1 MRIIND
7 IYKVTCRFCLF
18 VFFVLVSCAIENDIP
33 YPIVNAGITDIRV
46 EGQRPAEGSSD
57 DAALID
63 ASAKTILL
71 YVNDSADIS
80 RLKLTRLVV
89 NPRNAQVLVDST
101 LCANPN
107 KFPFAGFASL
117 DSIPMSSNT
126 RVDFTKPVNFT
137 IKTYQDYVW
146 QVKVK
151 QIIDRKVE
159 AKGMID
165 YSIDELDNRVI
176 IYVGKGENLKNI
188 SITSLALGGAYGEVT
203 PNPTTVK
210 DFTSPQK
217 FLVQYPWSEPN
228 KGTIWT
234 VYVRLTDE
242 EGGSQPSAGDLSVN
256 TWSKYAFVEGKAT
269 EANCSFE
276 YVKQGETSWN
286 MVSAKANGSKVSAK
300 IEGLQPAT
308 AYQCRLVDAS
318 GSVLG
323 ESTFTTETAT
333 PLYNGNFDLWHQDGK
348 TWYAGEAGHSFWDTS
363 NPGTTTGLGAV
374 VNINPT
380 QGNSTVVHTP
390 GGKSAEL
397 KSQFKVKF
405 AAASLYTGSF
415 GSLVGMN
422 GAKIKF
428 GRSFASRPFALH
440 GFFQYAPVA
449 VTHIGDN
456 QPAGTLSKGDMDVC
470 SIYIALAK
478 KQYTVD
484 NTDTDTFIDFKGD
497 NNIIAYGEVPVK
509 ECVSTNGAWKEFAI
523 NLEYK
528 TQEKPGDMHLIIVAS
543 ASKYGDYFTGGD
555 GSVLYVDD
563 FELIYD

>member
-7 IYKVTCRFCLF
+7 IYKATCRFCLF
-18 VFFVLVSCAIENDIP
+18 VFFVLASCAIENDIP

-71 YVNDSADIS
+71 YVNDSVDIS

-89 NPRNAQVLVDST
+89 NPRDAQVLVDSA

-188 SITSLALGGAYGEVT
+188 SITSLAGAYGEVT

-256 TWSKYAFVEGKAT
+256 AWSKYAFVEGKAT

-286 MVSAKANGSKVSAK
+286 KVSAKADGSKVSAK

-478 KQYTVD
+478 ESYTVD
-484 NTDTDTFIDFKGD
+484 NTKAETFIQFKTD
-497 NNIIAYGEVPVK
+497 NNIIAYGELPLK
-509 ECVSTNGAWKEFAI
+509 ECVSTNGTWKEFTI
-523 NLEYK
+523 DLEYK
-528 TQEKPGDMHLIIVAS
+528 TLEKPNDMYLIVVAS

-555 GSVLYVDD
+555 GSILYVDD

>member
-269 EANCSFE
+269 EANCS
-276 YVKQGETSWN
+276 WN

-509 ECVSTNGAWKEFAI
+509 ECVSTNGAWKEFTI

>member
-89 NPRNAQVLVDST
+89 NPRNAQVDST

-509 ECVSTNGAWKEFAI
+509 ECVSTNGAWKEFTI

>member
-276 YVKQGETSWN
+276 YVKQGE
-286 MVSAKANGSKVSAK
+286 

-509 ECVSTNGAWKEFAI
+509 ECVSTNGAWKEFTI

>member
-1 MRIIND
+1 M
-7 IYKVTCRFCLF
+7 
-18 VFFVLVSCAIENDIP
+18 
-33 YPIVNAGITDIRV
+33 

-71 YVNDSADIS
+71 YVNDSVDIS

-89 NPRNAQVLVDST
+89 NPRDAQVLVDSA

-256 TWSKYAFVEGKAT
+256 AWSKYAFVEGKAT

-286 MVSAKANGSKVSAK
+286 KVSAKADGSKVSAK
-300 IEGLQPAT
+300 IEGLPPAT

-478 KQYTVD
+478 ESYTVD
-484 NTDTDTFIDFKGD
+484 NTKAETFIQFKTD
-497 NNIIAYGEVPVK
+497 NNIIAYGELPLK
-509 ECVSTNGAWKEFAI
+509 ECVSTNGTWKEFTI
-523 NLEYK
+523 DLEYK
-528 TQEKPGDMHLIIVAS
+528 TLEKPMICILS
-543 ASKYGDYFTGGD
+543 
-555 GSVLYVDD
+555 
-563 FELIYD
+563 

>member
-7 IYKVTCRFCLF
+7 IYKATCRFCLF
-18 VFFVLVSCAIENDIP
+18 VFFVLASCAIENDIP

-71 YVNDSADIS
+71 YVNDSVDIS

-89 NPRNAQVLVDST
+89 NPRDAQVLVDSA

-256 TWSKYAFVEGKAT
+256 AWSKYAFV

-286 MVSAKANGSKVSAK
+286 KVSAKADGSKVSAK

-478 KQYTVD
+478 ESYTVD
-484 NTDTDTFIDFKGD
+484 NTKAETFIQFKTD
-497 NNIIAYGEVPVK
+497 NNIIAYGELPLK
-509 ECVSTNGAWKEFAI
+509 ECVSTNGTWKEFTI
-523 NLEYK
+523 DLEYK
-528 TQEKPGDMHLIIVAS
+528 TLEKPNDMYLIVVAS

-555 GSVLYVDD
+555 GSILYVDD

>member
-7 IYKVTCRFCLF
+7 IYKATCRFCLF
-18 VFFVLVSCAIENDIP
+18 VFFVLASCAIENDIP

-71 YVNDSADIS
+71 YVNDSVDIS

-89 NPRNAQVLVDST
+89 NPRDAQVLVDSA

-256 TWSKYAFVEGKAT
+256 AWSKYAFVEGKAT
-269 EANCSFE
+269 EA
-276 YVKQGETSWN
+276 K
-286 MVSAKANGSKVSAK
+286 VSAKADGSKVSAK

-478 KQYTVD
+478 ESYTVD
-484 NTDTDTFIDFKGD
+484 NTKAETFIQFKTD
-497 NNIIAYGEVPVK
+497 NNIIAYGELPLK
-509 ECVSTNGAWKEFAI
+509 ECVSTNGTWKEFTI
-523 NLEYK
+523 DLEYK
-528 TQEKPGDMHLIIVAS
+528 TLEKPNDMYLIVVAS

-555 GSVLYVDD
+555 GSILYVDD

>member
-1 MRIIND
+1 M
-7 IYKVTCRFCLF
+7 
-18 VFFVLVSCAIENDIP
+18 
-33 YPIVNAGITDIRV
+33 
-46 EGQRPAEGSSD
+46 
-57 DAALID
+57 
-63 ASAKTILL
+63 
-71 YVNDSADIS
+71 
-80 RLKLTRLVV
+80 V

-509 ECVSTNGAWKEFAI
+509 ECVSTNGAWKEFTI